1 MNIILLGHADLASLY
16 ALNSLVAQCPEHRYT
31 AFTSGTLASKDPMP
45 GALVELAKLDADM
58 CSEFRDGDCFSD
70 VLASAQSLSEPN
82 SAAGLKTLS
91 ECDPDLIVSVRYRR
105 ILRDGAI
112 AVPRQ
117 GVLNLH
123 SGILPDYRG
132 VMATFWAMLNAEPE
146 IGSTL
151 HRIVDSGVDTGPVI
165 GISRTAMR
173 PTESYLANLL
183 RLYSDG
189 VAMLV
194 DAIAALGCGK
204 RLEGTAQA
212 TGCGSYF
219 STPDNDATTAFAAQN
234 LCLASGMELDAI
246 SAQNRETRQKSL
258 SHESLDSHI
267 PK

>member
-151 HRIVDSGVDTGPVI
+151 HRIVDSGIDTGPVI

-183 RLYSDG
+183 RLYSGG
-189 VAMLV
+189 VDMLV
-194 DAIAALGCGK
+194 DAIAALNCGK
-204 RLEGTAQA
+204 TLCGDGQQA
-212 TGCGSYF
+212 VGGRYYSAPEDADLQRF
-219 STPDNDATTAFAAQN
+219 SA
-234 LCLASGMELDAI
+234 
-246 SAQNRETRQKSL
+246 KSL
-258 SHESLDSHI
+258 YLEDGTELSQTC
-267 PK
+267 